1 MSEKNEKQQSRPRS
15 TLKFGQPVRP
25 QEPAQAPTSSEPPM
39 KDAPNPKET
48 KKIG

>member
-1 MSEKNEKQQSRPRS
+1 MSEKNEKQPPRPRS

-25 QEPAQAPTSSEPPM
+25 QEPAQTPASPEPLIKEAP
-39 KDAPNPKET
+39 APKEQ

>member
-1 MSEKNEKQQSRPRS
+1 MSEKNEKPPRPRS

-25 QEPAQAPTSSEPPM
+25 QEPAQTPASPEPLM
-39 KDAPNPKET
+39 KDAPAPNEK